1 MKHHWLLLVV
11 AVLAVTA
18 GVAWWAGT
26 DLLATTSSGS
36 TPGGGA
42 APTVYDAGSVDDLVL
57 VESRLAPDA
66 SGVPII
72 KGTIRHAGTRPYG
85 VVEARFELLAA
96 NGTPIGVASAYRND
110 LAPNDT
116 WAFEAVAFD
125 PATASYRLL
134 EIVAD

>member
-36 TPGGGA
+36 TLGGA

-57 VESRLAPDA
+57 VEP
-66 SGVPII
+66 
-72 KGTIRHAGTRPYG
+72 
-85 VVEARFELLAA
+85 ARA
-96 NGTPIGVASAYRND
+96 
-110 LAPNDT
+110 
-116 WAFEAVAFD
+116 
-125 PATASYRLL
+125 
-134 EIVAD
+134 

>member
-1 MKHHWLLLVV
+1 MSTTAPPSPPSSMKHHWLLLVV

-57 VESRLAPDA
+57 VDFEGGGREVREGQRVRAEVVGALPTPTTSGEERRAATMVCGAPA
-66 SGVPII
+66 Q
-72 KGTIRHAGTRPYG
+72 
-85 VVEARFELLAA
+85 
-96 NGTPIGVASAYRND
+96 VASS
-110 LAPNDT
+110 
-116 WAFEAVAFD
+116 V
-125 PATASYRLL
+125 
-134 EIVAD
+134 